1 MFSVDCY
8 KIPVFRY
15 NDYQFFFRGKNRKK
29 FKTAVAPNPTLA
41 LGLLLVMNREEISE
55 PGSELRKLL
64 DAAAELDIPG
74 LNAIADGIW
83 SRREWAK
90 KLLPESSWSFPEE
103 FMVKLAPSEDSFI
116 MNNSLDTLIAE
127 SDRRKDEGRKMKD
140 KDDRKSRKALAHW
153 KRLGF
158 QV

>member
-83 SRREWAK
+83 SRKEWAK

-103 FMVKLAPSEDSFI
+103 FMVELAPSENSFI
-116 MNNSLDTLIAE
+116 VKNSLDTLIAE
-127 SDRRKDEGRKMKD
+127 SDRRKNEGRKMRRKD
-140 KDDRKSRKALAHW
+140 EGRMRKVLQM
-153 KRLGF
+153 LDF